1 MKKILSILLAV
12 LMVAFAVAGCGREK
26 VKDKAWNLTMVNLET
41 QAEQQMFQ
49 AVSEAAG
56 QANGLQTVAPV
67 MVVSGTYTGET
78 KEDKPDGKG
87 EFKGLVNKKIWA
99 FEGEFKNGEVF
110 NGKAKQFH
118 ENGQLSEEV
127 EFKDGKANGKV
138 KDYYPSG
145 KLKAEGEMKDG
156 KFHGTLKGYHENGKL
171 EGEMEMKDGKFG
183 GMKMYYNN
191 GQLQAEVP
199 VKNGK
204 LHGKVKEYDINGK
217 LKNEVEYENGKK
229 VSEKRY

>member
-26 VKDKAWNLTMVNLET
+26 VKDKAWNLTMVNLEK

-78 KEDKPDGKG
+78 KDDKPDGKG
-87 EFKGLVNKKIWA
+87 EFKGLVNKKMWA
-99 FEGEFKNGEVF
+99 FEGEFKNGEAF
-110 NGKAKQFH
+110 NGKTKQFH
-118 ENGQLSEEV
+118 ENGQLEEEV
-127 EFKDGKANGKV
+127 EFKDGKANGKI
-138 KDYYPSG
+138 KSYYPNG
-145 KLKAEGEMKDG
+145 KLKGEGEFKDG
-156 KFHGTLKGYHENGKL
+156 KFHGTFKGYHENGKL
-171 EGEMEMKDGKFG
+171 EIEMGLKDGKCD
-183 GMKMYYNN
+183 GMKMYFSN
-191 GQLQAEVP
+191 GQLQAEAP
-199 VKNGK
+199 FKDGK
-204 LHGKVKEYDINGK
+204 LHGKVKGYDINGK